1 MRKSQRGMTLFSLT
15 LAATL
20 AGFASAAPAM
30 AMGDD
35 PGALNEVCLPLDS
48 GKIDTVGDPLSVVL
62 TAPEGMVITGYC
74 VMTDSDNQSDIPVYP
89 ELRPDQLNQNSIEV
103 TYPYGKAV
111 SHSSFSYAPASTT
124 PTDPTTPTKTLI
136 TEQPLPPTFVDEC
149 GYVND
154 RYEIPPYDPAKPYY
168 YVITPSVDGM
178 QVKVQVIPS
187 LRYEFDSSLTTTWE
201 FAFVN
206 NECGMPV
213 FIVDQPQAPTIV
225 DKCGT
230 ADDVFALPADTVQYY
245 YAMTGHMVYVVE
257 KAGFI
262 LQQDLITSWPI
273 VFTDT
278 ACEVVEAPAEVTP
291 PADAEIPA
299 TETPAPVEVAVEVE
313 SEAAP
318 VAEEVSTPTEVVA
331 ASVVDT
337 SADVAVAASDVQ
349 ESKLAET
356 GADQDL
362 LWWAGLAAVLLFVV
376 GIPAARINRARV
388 IKK

>member
-20 AGFASAAPAM
+20 AGFAGAAPAM

-48 GKIDTVGDPLSVVL
+48 GKIDAVGDPLSVVL

-103 TYPYGKAV
+103 TYPYGKSV

-154 RYEIPPYDPAKPYY
+154 RYEVPPYDPAKPYY

-187 LRYEFDSSLTTTWE
+187 LRHEFDSSLTTTWE

-206 NECGMPV
+206 NECGMPI

-230 ADDVFALPADTVQYY
+230 ANDVFALPADTVQYY

-278 ACEVVEAPAEVTP
+278 ACEVVEVPAEVTP

-299 TETPAPVEVAVEVE
+299 TETPAPVEAAVEIE
-313 SEAAP
+313 SEAVP
-318 VAEEVSTPTEVVA
+318 VAEEASTPTEVVA
-331 ASVVDT
+331 ASVDT
-337 SADVAVAASDVQ
+337 AADAAVAASDVQ

-356 GADQDL
+356 GADQGL
-362 LWWAGLAAVLLFVV
+362 LWWVSVAAVLLFVV

>member
-1 MRKSQRGMTLFSLT
+1 
-15 LAATL
+15 
-20 AGFASAAPAM
+20 
-30 AMGDD
+30 
-35 PGALNEVCLPLDS
+35 
-48 GKIDTVGDPLSVVL
+48 
-62 TAPEGMVITGYC
+62 
-74 VMTDSDNQSDIPVYP
+74 
-89 ELRPDQLNQNSIEV
+89 
-103 TYPYGKAV
+103 
-111 SHSSFSYAPASTT
+111 
-124 PTDPTTPTKTLI
+124 
-136 TEQPLPPTFVDEC
+136 
-149 GYVND
+149 
-154 RYEIPPYDPAKPYY
+154 
-168 YVITPSVDGM
+168 M

-318 VAEEVSTPTEVVA
+318 VAEEVSTPAEVVA

-349 ESKLAET
+349 ESMLAET

-362 LWWAGLAAVLLFVV
+362 LWWAGLAAVRLFVV